1 MSEETNMLHHAKDF
15 EKRIIDIFQ
24 VLGYDVEQPREPS
37 DFDFLISKRDFPF
50 EIKALVEV
58 KYFERSLVP
67 ASIVY
72 KYLDMIQRY
81 NVDKAIIVTTLGFTK
96 EANSFAQKSDG
107 KIVLLTEAELIER
120 IPGRRAREYCDS
132 LLRAHYVLSSIRE
145 YFETAKPSFENML
158 QRVPKDRL
166 CELLYEFASFKDLVN
181 FIAEKIPKNKILEQF
196 ERILE
201 PSEVKEILMSRVKR
215 IEIPAYKKRDIESIY
230 NQAKISTDPVQKGRL
245 LEKAI
250 KEIFE
255 LVPGLKVVGSNVN
268 DGIEEIDLQIRNYNR
283 EHVWADFEGMIFVE
297 CKNWSKPVG
306 SDEIDHF
313 VGKLERNGLNSG
325 ILIAVKGVT
334 GRHVRL
340 EGAWGAIKM
349 YLQKGRKIIVLDDK
363 DIEDILKCT
372 DISDKVDEKYIH
384 LYKLG
389 SA

>member
-1 MSEETNMLHHAKDF
+1 
-15 EKRIIDIFQ
+15 
-24 VLGYDVEQPREPS
+24 
-37 DFDFLISKRDFPF
+37 
-50 EIKALVEV
+50 
-58 KYFERSLVP
+58 
-67 ASIVY
+67 
-72 KYLDMIQRY
+72 
-81 NVDKAIIVTTLGFTK
+81 
-96 EANSFAQKSDG
+96 
-107 KIVLLTEAELIER
+107 
-120 IPGRRAREYCDS
+120 
-132 LLRAHYVLSSIRE
+132 
-145 YFETAKPSFENML
+145 
-158 QRVPKDRL
+158 
-166 CELLYEFASFKDLVN
+166 
-181 FIAEKIPKNKILEQF
+181 
-196 ERILE
+196 
-201 PSEVKEILMSRVKR
+201 
-215 IEIPAYKKRDIESIY
+215 
-230 NQAKISTDPVQKGRL
+230 
-245 LEKAI
+245 
-250 KEIFE
+250 
-255 LVPGLKVVGSNVN
+255 VGSNVN